1 MTLTGKGFY
10 IWKVKTAQNGDPAAI
25 TAAAQA
31 AGLSH
36 VIIKVAD
43 GIYNYNITG
52 GVDMVPPLV
61 AALRS
66 AGIQPWGW
74 QYVYGN
80 NPVFEAHRAIE
91 RIQQL
96 GLAGFVVDAEAQFKV
111 KGMDKVA
118 KKYMQELRRG
128 LPNTPI
134 ALSTYRFPTVHYAF
148 PFSAFLEY
156 CDLNMPQVYWVSSYN
171 AAQQLRKSYSEYQ
184 AIKPWRTFLPTGAAY
199 AEGNWSPSPLQIND
213 FMNAAR
219 DLQLPGANFWEWGDA
234 AAKPELWDAVKNYS
248 WPAPAPDP
256 AQQPGDDTPQPAPQ
270 PAPQPDANLEAAT
283 ELAVRY
289 ISALNSGDPSR
300 VVQLY
305 DKADCKLIYAG
316 QTKVGR
322 VNINGWFN
330 TFLKKSLPKAH
341 FSLLDAGVQDKFFK
355 VVWKAK
361 SGNGRSV
368 TGSDLFRMSNANP
381 SLISLHYINFS
392 IGKQGEKREKEMV
405 LPQ

>member
-1 MTLTGKGFY
+1 MSLTGKGFY

-31 AGLSH
+31 AQLSH

-52 GVDMVPPLV
+52 GIDMVPPLV
-61 AALRS
+61 AALR
-66 AGIQPWGW
+66 AKGIQPWGW

-80 NPVFEAHRAIE
+80 NPVFEARRAIE
-91 RIQQL
+91 RVQQL
-96 GLAGFVVDAEAQFKV
+96 GLAGFVVNAEAQFKGQ
-111 KGMDKVA
+111 GMDKVA

-148 PFSAFLEY
+148 PYSAFLEY
-156 CDLNMPQVYWVSSYN
+156 CDLNMSQIYWVGSYN

-184 AIKPWRTFLPTGAAY
+184 AIKPWRTFFPTGAAY
-199 AEGNWSPSPLQIND
+199 AEGNWAPSPLQIQE
-213 FMNAAR
+213 FLGAAR
-219 DLQLPGANFWEWGDA
+219 DLQLPGANFWEWQT
-234 AAKPELWDAVKNYS
+234 AKSKGELWDAVQNYN
-248 WPAPAPDP
+248 WPAEV
-256 AQQPGDDTPQPAPQ
+256 QPGDDTPLPEPQ
-270 PAPQPDANLEAAT
+270 PVPEPDPELQAAT

-289 ISALNSGDPSR
+289 LAALNSGDPSR
-300 VVQLY
+300 IVQLY
-305 DKADCKLIYAG
+305 DKNDCKLVYGG

-322 VNINGWFN
+322 VNIFGWFN

-341 FSLLDAGVQDKFFK
+341 FSLLDAGVQNKFFK

-361 SGNGRSV
+361 TGSGRSV
-368 TGSDLFRMSNANP
+368 TGSDLIRMSNANAN
-381 SLISLHYINFS
+381 LISLHYINFS
-392 IGKQGEKREKEMV
+392 TGKQGERTSTKITNTK
-405 LPQ
+405 LPV